1 MNIRLIAGVL
11 VLAAL
16 VAFGLL
22 LIPSYYRNWQ
32 LQGYISDTA
41 ETPANL
47 NRPPAMLQVDV
58 SNAAARIGLPVRPD
72 QVRVVQSPQKL
83 KIEAAYFVRID
94 LPLYTVDLHFHP
106 SASN

>member
-1 MNIRLIAGVL
+1 LNIRLIAGVL

-22 LIPSYYRNWQ
+22 LVPSYYRNWQ
-32 LQGYISDTA
+32 LQGYLSDTVEA
-41 ETPANL
+41 PANR
-47 NRPPAMLQVDV
+47 NRPAGMLQVDV

-72 QVRVVQSPQKL
+72 QVRVVQSPDRLKL
-83 KIEAAYFVRID
+83 EASYFVRVD